1 MKSFKSLNEVYDYL
15 RGKGLGRLSSFLS
28 EAVAQETRD
37 LCTMN
42 NDSVETNKA
51 DAEQEFLD
59 EINYFLGKGEFD
71 SINPRLIIN
80 YRRKPKSWAVAAI
93 IGESYDDSRI
103 QEKDED

>member
-1 MKSFKSLNEVYDYL
+1 MKNFKSLSEVYDYL
-15 RGKGLGRLSSFLS
+15 ESKELGRLSSFLS

-42 NDSVETNKA
+42 NDSVEINQA

-71 SINPRLIIN
+71 SINPRIIIN
-80 YRRKPKSWAVAAI
+80 YRRKPKSWAIAAM
-93 IGESYDDSRI
+93 IGETYDDTRI